1 MNPAE
6 TTCPKCHYTRQ
17 QDDTAPADQCPKCG
31 IIYAKLT
38 PPSRPAATAVPAAW
52 LEEKAQA
59 TGGQAP
65 ASPSSHLIDCPACSG
80 QLSFQAQICPHCGNP
95 NPDSPNRAGNTAGLI
110 ALTLAVS
117 ALWMPY
123 FGAPL
128 LIPAAIGA
136 IIIAGYLRAH
146 IAPLLLAAALVI
158 FALIGVYQTS
168 KEIRKAGEAIEK
180 SSRDA
185 EIEMQNFRRRME
197 NIQRDLAR

>member
-6 TTCPKCHYTRQ
+6 ITCPKCHYTRCPE
-17 QDDTAPADQCPKCG
+17 DTAPADECPKCG
-31 IIYAKLT
+31 IVYAKLT
-38 PPSRPAATAVPAAW
+38 PPSKPTSATVPAAW
-52 LEEKAQA
+52 LGEKAPA
-59 TGGQAP
+59 TGGQEP
-65 ASPSSHLIDCPACSG
+65 ASASTHLIDCPACGG
-80 QLSFQAQICPHCGNP
+80 QLSFRAQICPHCGNP

-146 IAPLLLAAALVI
+146 IAPLLLAASLVV

-168 KEIRKAGEAIEK
+168 KEIRKAGEAMEK
-180 SSRDA
+180 SARDA
-185 EIEMQNFRRRME
+185 EIEMQTFKRRVE
-197 NIQRDLAR
+197 GLQRDLAR